1 MDIAVKVA
9 SFQNLLRNNYME
21 SNIFFLNFIL
31 KIVKLRFFPDHRSL
45 RTCLLKLKKKK
56 RIQNIE
62 YIQIYIYIIV
72 EMSFRK
78 EKRGRLVEGET
89 EKATV

>member
-56 RIQNIE
+56 E
-62 YIQIYIYIIV
+62 
-72 EMSFRK
+72 ESK
-78 EKRGRLVEGET
+78 T
-89 EKATV
+89 

>member
-56 RIQNIE
+56 KNPKHRIYTN
-62 YIQIYIYIIV
+62 IYIY
-72 EMSFRK
+72 MR
-78 EKRGRLVEGET
+78 
-89 EKATV
+89 